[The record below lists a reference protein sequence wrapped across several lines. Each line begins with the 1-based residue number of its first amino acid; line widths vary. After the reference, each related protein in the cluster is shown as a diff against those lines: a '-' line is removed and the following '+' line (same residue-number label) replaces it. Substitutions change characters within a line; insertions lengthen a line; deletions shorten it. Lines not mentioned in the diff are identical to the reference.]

1 MNLLSKLTFLP
12 PCNQVNHSY
21 QFKWSA
27 SGFQFTFIGECIALQ
42 ITSHHTL
49 YGPVI
54 LAIFVDDEL
63 FQKIDLK

>member
-12 PCNQVNHSY
+12 PCSLVNHHY

-27 SGFQFTFIGECIALQ
+27 SGFQFAFSGKTIELQ

-54 LAIFVDDEL
+54 LAVFVDDEVYH
-63 FQKIDLK
+63 KIDLI